1 MLHLLQHEHK
11 HKLLPY
17 SWGIS
22 PPLALIILSSSALYL
37 YCHCAKQPEYLHV
50 LDHSLL
56 PWNLTYLIF
65 RTCSTFGHIP
75 HTIPVWFQIGFT
87 IFTLDGYFERRQK
100 VVWWIPNCP
109 LSMEHAWER
118 LLLLTTTWYIFI
130 HACGFIKCVWRKVAY
145 TFSIFLLCCPL
156 RCLWLL
162 NVDRLLFL
170 GVWEEGGRG

>member
-1 MLHLLQHEHK
+1 MPH
-11 HKLLPY
+11 
-17 SWGIS
+17 
-22 PPLALIILSSSALYL
+22 PPLIILSSSALYL

-56 PWNLTYLIF
+56 PWNLTYPIF

-100 VVWWIPNCP
+100 VWWIPNCLFP
-109 LSMEHAWER
+109 WNMHER
-118 LLLLTTTWYIFI
+118 LLTTTWYSFI
-130 HACGFIKCVWRKVAY
+130 HACGFIKCAWRKVAY
-145 TFSIFLLCCPL
+145 TFWIFLLCCQL

-170 GVWEEGGRG
+170 GV